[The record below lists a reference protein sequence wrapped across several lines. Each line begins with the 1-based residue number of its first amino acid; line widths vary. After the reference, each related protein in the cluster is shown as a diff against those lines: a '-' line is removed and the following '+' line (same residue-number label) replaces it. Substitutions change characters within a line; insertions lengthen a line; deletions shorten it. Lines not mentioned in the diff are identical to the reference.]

1 MDAHSY
7 WSGIIIAETTYVI
20 ATLSPGPALL
30 STIGTSMGAGR
41 RAGIA
46 LGLGIVAGS
55 FCWAV
60 MAALGVSL
68 LIAANGRFLSIIA
81 LVGSVYLA
89 FLGYKG
95 FRSAIAMRSFIPSS
109 TEVRRNLFGHFLRG
123 WGIYLTN
130 PKAVLAWMAIMALGL
145 RPGDPKWVL
154 ATILA
159 GTMASGIFLYTL
171 CAVAF
176 STTRIARI
184 YGKSSRWIDAAFGL
198 FFIIA
203 AVKLALQ

>member
-123 WGIYLTN
+123 WGSHLTN
-130 PKAVLAWMAIMALGL
+130 QRLFWLGWPSWHLVCDPVIQNGCLPPYWPALWP
-145 RPGDPKWVL
+145 RE
-154 ATILA
+154 
-159 GTMASGIFLYTL
+159 SS
-171 CAVAF
+171 C
-176 STTRIARI
+176 TRSVPWPFRQ
-184 YGKSSRWIDAAFGL
+184 RE
-198 FFIIA
+198 
-203 AVKLALQ
+203 